1 MIRKTA
7 VLAAACTLALAGTS
21 AQAQEN
27 KAPGWYAKVVG
38 NFAMTNG
45 NSEASTLGFSADVTR
60 AFLRSDV
67 NLVAGALRQSNTK
80 FTFGATGTSAAG
92 PFTIRQDET
101 TEVSSEA
108 YFVRLKGRYRFT
120 ERLAGVLGG
129 DYERDVPAGIDSRTI
144 GVAGVDYL
152 FAERDNLK
160 FSVGAGVTVTSET
173 QVVPEGQG
181 ANVALAG
188 PAESGLGARFG
199 WKLEYGFGNKDDGGK
214 PGSRFLS
221 DLVVDQDLENT
232 DDLRVNA
239 VHAIEVAINRTF
251 GLRVGMT
258 LKYDNDPPV
267 LALKPVN
274 PTTGQAVNMGTS
286 PLPTIAL
293 EKTDMIF
300 TAGLTV
306 NVFSAR

>member
-7 VLAAACTLALAGTS
+7 VLAVACTLALAGTP
-21 AQAQEN
+21 ATAQEN

-45 NSEASTLGFSADVTR
+45 NSEASTLGFSADLSR

-67 NLVAGALRQSNTK
+67 TLVAGALRQSNTK
-80 FTFGATGTSAAG
+80 FSFGATGTSAAG
-92 PFTIRQDET
+92 PFTVLQTEN
-101 TEVSSEA
+101 TEVASEA
-108 YFVRLKGRYRFT
+108 YFARLKGRYRFT
-120 ERLAGVLGG
+120 ERLAGYLGG

-144 GVAGVDYL
+144 GAAGVDYL
-152 FAERDNLK
+152 FAERENLK

-181 ANVALAG
+181 VNVALAG
-188 PAESGLGARFG
+188 AADSGLGARFG
-199 WKLEYGFGNKDDGGK
+199 WKLEYGFGSKDAEGK

-221 DLVVDQDLENT
+221 DVVVDQDIENT
-232 DDLRVNA
+232 DDLRINA
-239 VHAIEVAINRTF
+239 AHAIEVAINRTF

-267 LALKPVN
+267 LALKPVDAA
-274 PTTGQAVNMGTS
+274 GQAINMGTS

-293 EKTDMIF
+293 EKTDMVF